1 MSHHAPLVWIEVG
14 RKLPPHLIAN
24 MHLHQELLPSC
35 QQVLLTDQTPT
46 KRAISTLKSLG
57 VSVIKIDSPND
68 YFSKK
73 IRRSTSQL
81 EFWINTTYRF
91 IVLEEFM
98 RSKKVSQVI
107 HQESDNVILER
118 DPLDQLFET
127 PGWGLAYP
135 LQAKEIGCASI
146 FLVKELTTLIKFN
159 TFVKN
164 SWENVD
170 QDDMKLLGEFSARK
184 DVKILPSI
192 PEFEYIFDAQT
203 YGRFLLGTDARNNRN
218 PFSKRGISDSREGSI
233 DPGSEGITFEL
244 SKERTTLLV
253 FRNSKV
259 SKLVNI
265 HIHSKRIPASRAALN
280 RMISHDIKSMG
291 TRTWVIG
298 RIDLR
303 VFSERLI
310 SWILRRIL
318 RKDRDIRLR

>member
-1 MSHHAPLVWIEVG
+1 MNHHAPLVWIEVG
-14 RKLPPHLIAN
+14 RKLPPHLFAN
-24 MHLHQELLPSC
+24 MRLHQELLPGC

-46 KRAISTLKSLG
+46 KRVNSGLKSLG

-135 LQAKEIGCASI
+135 LQANEIGCASI

-218 PFSKRGISDSREGSI
+218 PFSKRGISASREGSI
-233 DPGSEGITFEL
+233 YPGSEGITVEL
-244 SKERTTLLV
+244 SKDTTTLLV
-253 FRNSKV
+253 CRNSKV

-303 VFSERLI
+303 VFSERLF
-310 SWILRRIL
+310 SWTLRRIL
-318 RKDRDIRLR
+318 RKDKDVRLR

>member
-1 MSHHAPLVWIEVG
+1 MTQHIPLVWIEVG
-14 RKLPPHLIAN
+14 RKLPPYLIAN
-24 MHLHQELLPSC
+24 MRLHQELLPSC

-46 KRAISTLKSLG
+46 KRLNSGLKSLG
-57 VSVIKIDSPND
+57 VSTIKIDSPND

-98 RSKKVSQVI
+98 KNKKVGQVI

-118 DPLDQLFET
+118 DSLDQLFET

-146 FLVKELTTLIKFN
+146 FLVKELTSLIEFN

-164 SWENVD
+164 SWEKVD
-170 QDDMKLLGEFSARK
+170 QDDMKLLGEFSAREN
-184 DVKILPSI
+184 VKILPSI
-192 PEFEYIFDAQT
+192 PEFDYIFDAQI
-203 YGRFLLGTDARNNRN
+203 YGRYLLGTDARNNRN
-218 PFSKRGISDSREGSI
+218 PFSRRGISDSRVGSI
-233 DPGSEGITFEL
+233 DPAREGITFEL

-265 HIHSKRIPASRAALN
+265 HIHSKRIPPSRAALN

-298 RIDLR
+298 RIDFR

-310 SWILRRIL
+310 SWTLRRIL
-318 RKDRDIRLR
+318 KKDKDIRLR

>member
-1 MSHHAPLVWIEVG
+1 MTHHAPLVWIEVG

-24 MHLHQELLPSC
+24 MRLHQELLPSC

-46 KRAISTLKSLG
+46 KRVNSRLKSLG

-68 YFSKK
+68 YLSKK

-98 RSKKVSQVI
+98 RSKKVNQVI

-118 DPLDQLFET
+118 DPLEQLFET

-135 LQAKEIGCASI
+135 LQAKEIECASI
-146 FLVKELTTLIKFN
+146 FLVKELTSLIKFN

-192 PEFEYIFDAQT
+192 PEFDYIFDAQT

-233 DPGSEGITFEL
+233 DPGREGITFEL

-318 RKDRDIRLR
+318 REDRDFRLR

>member
-1 MSHHAPLVWIEVG
+1 MSSRFPLVWIEVG
-14 RKLPPHLIAN
+14 RKSPPHLIAN
-24 MHLHQELLPSC
+24 MRLHQELLPSY

-46 KRAISTLKSLG
+46 KRVNSRLKSLG
-57 VSVIKIDSPND
+57 VSVIKIDSPKD

-91 IVLEEFM
+91 MVLEEFM
-98 RSKKVSQVI
+98 RSKKVNQVI
-107 HQESDNVILER
+107 HQESDNVILEI
-118 DPLDQLFET
+118 DPIDQLFDT

-146 FLVKELTTLIKFN
+146 FLVKELTSLIKFN

-170 QDDMKLLGEFSARK
+170 QDDMKLLGEFSAKK

-192 PEFEYIFDAQT
+192 PEFDYIFDAQT
-203 YGRFLLGTDARNNRN
+203 YGRYLLGTDARNNLN
-218 PFSKRGISDSREGSI
+218 PFSRRGISDSRVGSI
-233 DPGSEGITFEL
+233 DPGREGITFEL
-244 SKERTTLLV
+244 SKERTNLLV

>member
-1 MSHHAPLVWIEVG
+1 MNHHAPLVWIEVG
-14 RKLPPHLIAN
+14 RKLPPHLFAN
-24 MHLHQELLPSC
+24 MRLHQELLPGC

-46 KRAISTLKSLG
+46 KRVNSGLKSLG
-57 VSVIKIDSPND
+57 VSAIKMDSPND

-244 SKERTTLLV
+244 SKETTTLLV

>member
-1 MSHHAPLVWIEVG
+1 MTRDIPLVWIEVG

-24 MHLHQELLPSC
+24 LCLHQELLPNC

-46 KRAISTLKSLG
+46 ERVSLRLKSLG
-57 VSVIKIDSPND
+57 VNVIKIESPND

-98 RSKKVSQVI
+98 RSKKVNQVI

-118 DPLDQLFET
+118 DPLEQLFET

-146 FLVKELTTLIKFN
+146 FLVRELTSLIKFN
-159 TFVKN
+159 TFIKN
-164 SWENVD
+164 SWDKVD

-192 PEFEYIFDAQT
+192 PDFEYIFDAQT
-203 YGRFLLGTDARNNRN
+203 YGRYLLGTDARNNRN
-218 PFSKRGISDSREGSI
+218 PFSRRGISDSRIGAI
-233 DPGSEGITFEL
+233 DPSREGINFEL
-244 SKERTTLLV
+244 SKGRTTLLV
-253 FRNSKV
+253 CRNSKV

-265 HIHSKRIPASRAALN
+265 HIHSKRIPASRAALY
-280 RMISHDIKSMG
+280 RMISHDIKSIG
-291 TRTWVIG
+291 SRSWVIG
-298 RIDLR
+298 RIDFR

-310 SWILRRIL
+310 SWTLRRIL
-318 RKDRDIRLR
+318 RKDKDIRLR

>member
-1 MSHHAPLVWIEVG
+1 MTHHTPLVWIEVG

-24 MHLHQELLPSC
+24 MCLHQELLPSC
-35 QQVLLTDQTPT
+35 QQVLLTDQTLT
-46 KRAISTLKSLG
+46 KRVNSRLKSLG

-98 RSKKVSQVI
+98 RSKKVNQVI

-118 DPLDQLFET
+118 DPLEQLFET

-146 FLVKELTTLIKFN
+146 FLVRELTSLIKFN
-159 TFVKN
+159 TFIKN
-164 SWENVD
+164 SWDKVD

-192 PEFEYIFDAQT
+192 PEFDYIFDAQT
-203 YGRFLLGTDARNNRN
+203 YGRYLLGTDARNNRN
-218 PFSKRGISDSREGSI
+218 PFSRRGISDSREGSI
-233 DPGSEGITFEL
+233 DPGREGITFEL

-298 RIDLR
+298 RIDFR

-310 SWILRRIL
+310 SWTLRRIL
-318 RKDRDIRLR
+318 RKDKDIRLR

>member
-1 MSHHAPLVWIEVG
+1 MNHHAPLVWIEVG

-24 MHLHQELLPSC
+24 MRLHQELLPSC

-46 KRAISTLKSLG
+46 KRVNSRLKSLG
-57 VSVIKIDSPND
+57 VSVIKIDSPSD

-118 DPLDQLFET
+118 DPLDQLFEI

-164 SWENVD
+164 SWEKVD
-170 QDDMKLLGEFSARK
+170 QDDMKLLGEFSSRK
-184 DVKILPSI
+184 YVKILPSI

-244 SKERTTLLV
+244 SKETTTLLV

>member
-1 MSHHAPLVWIEVG
+1 M
-14 RKLPPHLIAN
+14 
-24 MHLHQELLPSC
+24 
-35 QQVLLTDQTPT
+35 
-46 KRAISTLKSLG
+46 
-57 VSVIKIDSPND
+57 KIDSPND

-73 IRRSTSQL
+73 MRRSTSQL

-98 RSKKVSQVI
+98 RSKKISQVI
-107 HQESDNVILER
+107 HQESDNVILEQV
-118 DPLDQLFET
+118 PLDQLFEI

-146 FLVKELTTLIKFN
+146 FLVKELTSLIKFN

-164 SWENVD
+164 SWEKID

-192 PEFEYIFDAQT
+192 PEFDYIFDAGT
-203 YGRFLLGTDARNNRN
+203 YGRYLLGTDARNNRN
-218 PFSKRGISDSREGSI
+218 PFSRRGISDSREGSI
-233 DPGSEGITFEL
+233 DPGRERITFEL

-310 SWILRRIL
+310 SWTLRRIL
-318 RKDRDIRLR
+318 RKDKDIRLR

>member
-1 MSHHAPLVWIEVG
+1 MTQHTPLVWIEVG

-24 MHLHQELLPSC
+24 MRLHQELLPSC

-46 KRAISTLKSLG
+46 KRVNSRLKSLG
-57 VSVIKIDSPND
+57 VSVIKIDSPSD

-107 HQESDNVILER
+107 HQESDNVILEQV
-118 DPLDQLFET
+118 PLDQLFEI

-146 FLVKELTTLIKFN
+146 FLVKELTSLIKFN

-164 SWENVD
+164 SWEKVD

-244 SKERTTLLV
+244 SKETTTLLV

-280 RMISHDIKSMG
+280 RMLSHDIKSMG

>member
-1 MSHHAPLVWIEVG
+1 MTHHAPLVWIEVG

-24 MHLHQELLPSC
+24 MRLHQELLPSC

-91 IVLEEFM
+91 IVLEDFM

-146 FLVKELTTLIKFN
+146 FLVKELTSLIKFN

-164 SWENVD
+164 SWEKVD

-192 PEFEYIFDAQT
+192 PEFDYIFDAQT
-203 YGRFLLGTDARNNRN
+203 YGRYLLGTDARNNRN
-218 PFSKRGISDSREGSI
+218 PFSRRGISDSREGSI
-233 DPGSEGITFEL
+233 DPGHERITFEL